1 MKQTRR
7 DFALCAAGLCAV
19 PLLSGAGQM
28 LPQRRITF
36 NDEQTA
42 DLNAISAWLNAT
54 ATLTAD
60 FVQMSPQA
68 TYSQGTFYISRP
80 GRLRFEYRP
89 PSVMLIVATG
99 GTIFVRNS
107 RLNTVDH
114 YSISDNP
121 LGLLLSDNVDLK
133 RSPNVLA
140 IERKPDALVLHA
152 RSGTN
157 RMSENILITFS
168 YPQVALRQWTVTDIQ
183 GGQTSVALSNI
194 KTGMK
199 LEDTLFAVPQK
210 APPMRKAPGTP

>member
-7 DFALCAAGLCAV
+7 DFTRAAAGLCAM
-19 PLLSGAGQM
+19 PLLGGAGQM
-28 LPQRRITF
+28 LPQRRLTF
-36 NDEQTA
+36 NEAQVA

-54 ATLTAD
+54 TTLTAD
-60 FVQMSPQA
+60 FIQMSPQA

-89 PSVMLIVATG
+89 PSPMLIVATG
-99 GTIFVRNS
+99 GKIYVRNS
-107 RLNTVDH
+107 RLNTVDP

-140 IERKPDALVLHA
+140 IDRKPDALVLHA

-199 LEDTLFAVPQK
+199 LDDALFAVPLK
-210 APPMRKAPGTP
+210 TPAMRKAPE

>member
-7 DFALCAAGLCAV
+7 DFTLAAAGLCAV
-19 PLLSGAGQM
+19 PLLSGAGQV

-36 NDEQTA
+36 SDAQTA

-54 ATLTAD
+54 TTLTAD
-60 FVQMSPQA
+60 FVQMSPQGSL
-68 TYSQGTFYISRP
+68 SQGTFYIARP

-89 PSVMLIVATG
+89 PSPMLIVATG
-99 GTIFVRNS
+99 GKIYVRNS
-107 RLNTVDH
+107 RLNTVDP
-114 YSISDNP
+114 YSIADNP
-121 LGLLLSDNVDLK
+121 LGLLLSENVDLK

-140 IERKPDALVLHA
+140 VDRKADALVLHA

-157 RMSENILITFS
+157 RLSENILITFS

-194 KTGMK
+194 RTGMK
-199 LEDTLFAVPQK
+199 LEETLFAVPLK
-210 APPMRKAPGTP
+210 APPMRKSPE